1 MTADPAAVFP
11 VYAYFAEQEIYI
23 AKVISMPTA
32 AIMNSIRC
40 QMQTLE
46 YPCIVYGVFGHV
58 IHILCTDLTMHG
70 TPRYNAWG
78 PSNHVDR
85 KTTIEFKV

>member
-40 QMQTLE
+40 Q
-46 YPCIVYGVFGHV
+46 I
-58 IHILCTDLTMHG
+58 I
-70 TPRYNAWG
+70 
-78 PSNHVDR
+78 
-85 KTTIEFKV
+85 